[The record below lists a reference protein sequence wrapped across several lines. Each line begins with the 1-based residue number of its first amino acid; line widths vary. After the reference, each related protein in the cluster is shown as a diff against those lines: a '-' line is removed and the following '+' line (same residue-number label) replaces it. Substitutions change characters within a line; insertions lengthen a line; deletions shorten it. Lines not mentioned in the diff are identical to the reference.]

1 MNIIKDDL
9 IQLNISGLEFLEL
22 LNDIENS
29 EFHKYYQNYLNKIIQ
44 TDTIIEFFKK
54 K

>member
-9 IQLNISGLEFLEL
+9 IQLNISDLEFLEL

-29 EFHKYYQNYLNKIIQ
+29 EFHKYYQNYLNLLIKERARRQ
-44 TDTIIEFFKK
+44 PQ
-54 K
+54 